1 MGIIIN
7 VRGDSVNLQ
16 KFIEQ
21 PQKILNGQSPQ
32 ELAQTEAGREK
43 LKERL
48 AEIELLAEL
57 DYNNNTQIISN
68 INQVRDKLGLEKP
81 ENVFQDQVE
90 ELLVDRMGGDLFED
104 YISKAILM
112 WRNYKGQTDK
122 IRGQAKSWA
131 AAVEYLICRLNCWQ
145 GTQEYI
151 GNKYNVCMATISQKY
166 RQLAAD
172 LDSNLN
178 LSSWRELISVFNQ

>member
-1 MGIIIN
+1 M
-7 VRGDSVNLQ
+7 RGDKVDIE

-32 ELAQTEAGREK
+32 ELSQTEAGREK
-43 LKERL
+43 LKQSL

-57 DYNNNTQIISN
+57 DYNNNEQIINN
-68 INQVRDKLGLEKP
+68 INQVRDNLGLEKP
-81 ENVFQDQVE
+81 DNIFQDRVE
-90 ELLVDRMGGDLFED
+90 ELLVDRMTGDLFED

-112 WRNYKGQTDK
+112 WRNYKGQTDN
-122 IRGQAKSWA
+122 ISGQAKSWA

-166 RQLAAD
+166 RQLASD

-178 LSSWRELISVFNQ
+178 LSSWRELISVFKN